1 MKRNFLTA
9 GVVLVL
15 VLSAFQV
22 LNSKTG
28 GRTSAEEVIKKLGLA
43 PMAEGDCGGYF
54 REIFRSE
61 RDAQPD
67 NARKCCS
74 VIYHLIIKDYK
85 VPFHKITSDELFTY
99 LAGNPQLM
107 ALVYPD
113 GRVEE
118 VTLGNDLQKGE
129 TPVKLVPAG
138 VWMAEAIRN
147 PKAGSWSLL
156 TVTVVPGFDLKDY
169 SHLTAAD
176 MIKKF
181 PMAEKRIKE
190 LGFDKD

>member
-1 MKRNFLTA
+1 MKRNILTA
-9 GVVLVL
+9 GAALVL
-15 VLSAFQV
+15 ILSAFQIF
-22 LNSKTG
+22 NSKTG
-28 GRTSAEEVIKKLGLA
+28 SRTSAEQVIKKMGLE

-61 RDAQPD
+61 RNAQPD
-67 NARKCCS
+67 NTRKCCS

-85 VPFHKITSDELFTY
+85 VPFHKITSDEIFTY
-99 LAGNPQLM
+99 LAGDPQLM
-107 ALVYPD
+107 ALVHPD

-118 VTLGNDLQKGE
+118 VTLGNNFLKGE
-129 TPVKLVPAG
+129 TPVKIVPAG
-138 VWMAEAIRN
+138 VWMAEALRN
-147 PKAGSWSLL
+147 PKADSWSLL

-169 SHLTAAD
+169 SHLKAAD

-190 LGFDKD
+190 LGFDKY